1 MGWFNWKNIAAIIL
15 GGIVAG
21 GIIAVFNQYQSSKRN
36 KIGLKLYEGQKALL
50 NNNTLEV
57 DKLIKETPKPSR
69 SFLELLLGDK
79 FFSQKKFDKSERYFE
94 KGREDIEDKDRNLNF
109 LILEKE
115 AYIDYLQGKYKKSLD
130 LLNRIDEN
138 APNFC
143 SFNLLKA
150 EIYISLKD
158 FEKAK
163 DLISRLLNAC
173 TDSNTQLT
181 VKWLL
186 IKIKEQ
192 KEKIK

>member
-181 VKWLL
+181 AKWLL

>member
-173 TDSNTQLT
+173 TDSNTRLT
-181 VKWLL
+181 AKWLL